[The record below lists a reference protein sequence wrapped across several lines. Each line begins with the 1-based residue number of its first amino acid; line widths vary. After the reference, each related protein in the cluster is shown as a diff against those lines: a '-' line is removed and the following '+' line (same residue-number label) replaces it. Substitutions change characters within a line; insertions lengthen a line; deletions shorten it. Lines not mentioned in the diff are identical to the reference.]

1 MHESQQT
8 PCLVRC
14 GAPDDSRRHADRVG
28 GRPEEAKKKPANA
41 EQHEEESEE
50 KADGERAPSEPLYDE
65 DYDDDEETLSWGE
78 EEEKQEDK
86 QKVNV
91 RAQHG
96 MRPLVEAVRDHD
108 PRDGEDTNG
117 SLCAAVLHVHCR
129 SLPEYPGER
138 VPAWFFDEHNKTN

>member
-1 MHESQQT
+1 MKRRGPAPVTDLSEDEADGNTRGILLVGSRKTKRDWKSYAMHKSQQT

-50 KADGERAPSEPLYDE
+50 KADGERAPSEPLYDG
-65 DYDDDEETLSWGE
+65 DYDDDEETFSWGE

-86 QKVNV
+86 Q
-91 RAQHG
+91 
-96 MRPLVEAVRDHD
+96 E
-108 PRDGEDTNG
+108 
-117 SLCAAVLHVHCR
+117 
-129 SLPEYPGER
+129 
-138 VPAWFFDEHNKTN
+138 